1 MSGNDDSHTDLVDI
15 HFLFHLNKVNRK
27 QLLSCDLRVAFGK
40 RWFAKRATL
49 SPFFTFLG
57 ERVYD
62 ITFWKSELNNEIN
75 SMALETENLKVKMC
89 GILMVFKA
97 V

>member
-1 MSGNDDSHTDLVDI
+1 MSPLLISKFFNEHFVNLISQIYQARNSDTKKKKKKKNMSGNDDSHTDLVDI

-49 SPFFTFLG
+49 SPFLL
-57 ERVYD
+57 
-62 ITFWKSELNNEIN
+62 S
-75 SMALETENLKVKMC
+75 
-89 GILMVFKA
+89 
-97 V
+97 